1 MVIVDN
7 GPDTINR
14 GVRTLLFDA
23 SVGALLPGLFSG
35 KIRPQSLPDPAD
47 TVLVE
52 LVGRTTGNVTE
63 DTEVS
68 KVMKATD
75 LHFYITPLQAFLVYK
90 IFVTLENT
98 SVSLSAPLDFE
109 INRSV
114 I

>member
-7 GPDTINR
+7 GPTTITK
-14 GVRTLLFDA
+14 GVPLTLFEADA
-23 SVGALLPGLFSG
+23 GELPGLFTG

-52 LVGRTTGNVTE
+52 LHGKTTGNATE

-75 LHFYITPLQAFLVYK
+75 LHFYLYHEQK
-90 IFVTLENT
+90 
-98 SVSLSAPLDFE
+98 
-109 INRSV
+109 
-114 I
+114 